1 MFKRLL
7 FVVVLCWSGLAAA
20 QDTILVY
27 GDSLSAAYGIS
38 QQKGWVALLQERLR
52 AKQLDYN
59 VVNASIS
66 GETTSGGATRI
77 DEALRRTEPDILIL
91 ALGANDGLRG
101 LPIAQ
106 MKRNLSRI
114 IEAAKDAGADVLL
127 AGMHLP
133 PNYGP
138 SYARQFHEAFAQLAK
153 EHKTAYLP
161 FLLEGMATQRA
172 LFQSDQMH
180 PTVEAQPII
189 LDTVWQSLEP
199 VLEKA
204 RSNNRA
210 SLTR

>member
-1 MFKRLL
+1 MLKRLL
-7 FVVVLCWSGLAAA
+7 FVVVFCWSGLAAA

-52 AKQLDYN
+52 AKQLDYS

-77 DEALRRTEPDILIL
+77 DDTLARTEPDIVIL

-101 LPIAQ
+101 LPVAQ
-106 MKRNLSRI
+106 MKQNLSRI
-114 IEAAKDAGADVLL
+114 IKAAQAAGAEVLL

-138 SYARQFHEAFAQLAK
+138 HYAREFHQAFAELSKQ
-153 EHKTAYLP
+153 HKTAYLP
-161 FLLEGMATQRA
+161 FLLEGMATQA
-172 LFQSDQMH
+172 AMFQSDQMH
-180 PTVEAQPII
+180 PTAEAQPII
-189 LDTVWQSLEP
+189 LDTVWG
-199 VLEKA
+199 
-204 RSNNRA
+204 
-210 SLTR
+210 SLTPLLRKN